1 MLTTVSTTLFF
12 LLITFLIYR
21 KGFKKISV
29 LFMIFSIVCFF
40 ILYNANNKLNDLSS
54 FPIGKRRAT
63 IIQVAITMNRK
74 NPNSELIKKIEQI
87 SSQSKTF
94 TNADYDKVKE
104 LIPPIAVERVNAMYP
119 NAASEDEVLNE
130 YTKNSAN

>member
-1 MLTTVSTTLFF
+1 
-12 LLITFLIYR
+12 
-21 KGFKKISV
+21 
-29 LFMIFSIVCFF
+29 MIFSIVCFF

-63 IIQVAITMNRK
+63 IIQVAITMDRN

-87 SSQSKTF
+87 SNQSKTF
-94 TNADYDKVKE
+94 TNADYDKVKK

-130 YTKNSAN
+130 YTQNSSN